1 MREQEF
7 EEMYAD
13 MNTGEEGDE
22 EEDYNN
28 EDEYEVKYD
37 PRDDLWI
44 HFIKFH
50 WLIKSLARL
59 IDLDPLWTLFVSTEK
74 SNISIESHF

>member
-37 PRDDLWI
+37 PRDDL
-44 HFIKFH
+44 
-50 WLIKSLARL
+50 
-59 IDLDPLWTLFVSTEK
+59 
-74 SNISIESHF
+74 